1 MASGMAGHRWLCR
14 GPPTTTTTYE
24 LAHIGPCCGSEPAP
38 TTQSL
43 GFLVRL
49 PKLFYPFPDSN
60 MQKAGP
66 LAGAGHI
73 MVLAGWWGRQTFK

>member
-1 MASGMAGHRWLCR
+1 M
-14 GPPTTTTTYE
+14 
-24 LAHIGPCCGSEPAP
+24 
-38 TTQSL
+38 TQSL